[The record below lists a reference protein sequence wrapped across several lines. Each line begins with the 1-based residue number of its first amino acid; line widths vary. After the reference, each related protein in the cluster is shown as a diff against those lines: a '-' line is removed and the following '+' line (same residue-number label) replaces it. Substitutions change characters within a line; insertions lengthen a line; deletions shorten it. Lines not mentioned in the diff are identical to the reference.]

1 MYFRVLSLLAFF
13 SLFACQEEKSK
24 PVPISPPS
32 PTVVSQPAPP
42 PPKVEVDFS
51 VPCQKLVAKLS
62 QCKKE
67 IIQQELV
74 STPDALIATCKKT
87 LQAEAEKSDT
97 LKLLD
102 LLQEKADPNSCRGA
116 IHTDCSTFMSCLVT
130 RRRNDVCNS
139 SQSATIRISTQELQ
153 FNGKTVVFLAG
164 TQIAGQLENTD
175 EIAPLAQRIAE
186 VKHMGI
192 GAVCINADPDVPWS
206 VVDRVS
212 RTAHHAGLT
221 RQALI
226 SQQLTQEKAGAL
238 LETAAEAVA
247 WTLPDDLLPWGVPN
261 ATVGT
266 APQTVTIHVTPG
278 GYDVFVN
285 GKSLCPVQHR
295 RGQPCIPQVTVDG
308 QTVHNPVALRQFL
321 YEYHVRPFWKA
332 QNLKPGENLPSAG
345 EMYLHVTESSIPYK
359 VITSTLDGLRF
370 LPESAKKEWN
380 LSSNVTC
387 RLEGDW
393 FTKGRVEHVSG
404 ACFYPVV
411 YRASQESA
419 NEIVETHSGK
429 FELSHP
435 HINTPSTPNPMFATR
450 SMLEASSASSG
461 NVGATDTGLIPAK
474 APLEVRQWLTQ
485 KKWAIVAC
493 FQKAGARGF
502 AHQGS
507 VSVTMEMSQGTAR
520 VLSMGGTLA
529 SIPSFLQCSRDML
542 HQKTVGSSEDT
553 RAFTARW
560 TFTLQLKGALSE

>member
-1 MYFRVLSLLAFF
+1 MYFRFLWLFSFF
-13 SLFACQEEKSK
+13 HFFACQEEKSK
-24 PVPISPPS
+24 PQPISPPS
-32 PTVVSQPAPP
+32 PPVVSQPAP

-62 QCKKE
+62 QCKQE
-67 IIQQELV
+67 IIQQKLLA
-74 STPDALIATCKKT
+74 TPDALIATCKKT
-87 LQAEAEKSDT
+87 LHAEAEKSDT

-102 LLQEKADPNSCRGA
+102 LLHEQADPNSCRGA
-116 IHTDCSTFMSCLVT
+116 INTDCSIFMSCLVT
-130 RRRNDVCNS
+130 RRRNEVCNS
-139 SQSATIRISTQELQ
+139 SQSATIRISTQEIQL
-153 FNGKTVVFLAG
+153 NGKTVVFLAG
-164 TQIAGQLENTD
+164 TQIAGQTENTD

-186 VKHMGI
+186 VKNTGV
-192 GAVCINADPDVPWS
+192 GAVCINADPDVPWI

-212 RTAHHAGLT
+212 RTARHAGLT

-226 SQQLTQEKAGAL
+226 SQQLTQEKAGVL
-238 LETAAEAVA
+238 LETAAEDRA
-247 WTLPDDLLPWGVPN
+247 WTLPDDLLPWGVSH
-261 ATVGT
+261 ATAGT
-266 APQTVTIHVTPG
+266 DLKTVTIHVTPD
-278 GYDVFVN
+278 GYDVFVD
-285 GKSLCPVQHR
+285 GKSLCPVQNR
-295 RGQPCIPQVTVDG
+295 RGKPCIPQVTVDG

-332 QNLKPGENLPSAG
+332 QNLKPGENLPSVG
-345 EMYLHVTESSIPYK
+345 DMYLHVTEPSIPYK
-359 VITSTLDGLRF
+359 VITSTLDGLRV

-380 LSSNVTC
+380 LSSDVTC
-387 RLEGDW
+387 RLQGDW
-393 FTKGRVEHVSG
+393 FTKGRVEQVSG

-411 YRASQESA
+411 YQASQESA
-419 NEIVETHSGK
+419 NAMVESHSGK
-429 FELSHP
+429 FGLSNP
-435 HINTPSTPNPMFATR
+435 PINTPTTPNPMFATP
-450 SMLEASSASSG
+450 SMLEASSSSSG
-461 NVGATDTGLIPAK
+461 NVGATDTGLIPAG

-507 VSVTMEMSQGTAR
+507 VSVTMEMSQGIAR

-553 RAFTARW
+553 HAFTARW